1 MPTHSDL
8 NRVTAVVLRFTR
20 GPVLV
25 IVVVYAVG
33 IIGMALMPG
42 QDAEGNP
49 HRMSLFHAF
58 YFFTYTATTT
68 GFGEVPQDFTDE
80 QRLWTIVCLYMGV
93 VAWLYAIG
101 SIIRLA
107 QNPFLVNAVAERRF
121 ARSVRQIGSPFYIV
135 CGFGDTG
142 SLLTRGFS
150 DHGMMAVVIDAD
162 EERIKALALR
172 DYRDRMPGLCA
183 DASVP
188 KHLVEAGITLSNCL
202 GVIALSPDEDLNLK
216 IAVMTRFLNPAAQVI
231 CRATSTRQQ
240 QHLEAMHGVTVIN
253 PFELFAA
260 QLGLAVSAPQLYTL
274 SEWFV
279 GASGARLDKPRQMRK
294 GPWVLCG
301 YGRMG
306 SCIQRQL
313 AAQNI
318 ATTVIDP
325 DLVEAAAAHQAIRG
339 HADVETLAAAGME
352 AAAGLVAGTD
362 SDTSNLDIL
371 LSAQRFKS
379 DAFIIVRQNQHDNEL
394 AFDAA
399 AVDLIMQASL
409 VTARNVLLRLI
420 APIMPAVIEH
430 LEMSDDAVTTD
441 LVQRLQQSFGAEA
454 PQLLSVTI
462 GADTPAIAL
471 VKADGLQPRI
481 ADIIRDP
488 AKYTNE
494 LVCVPLAL
502 KRTTTIMLLPA
513 SAETVQ
519 TGDALL
525 FCATTGDARRVLATL
540 RNPRRLSYL
549 MTGYEEPAGHFFKWL
564 TRRLPRV
571 EELARRFKG

>member
-1 MPTHSDL
+1 MAQNSDL
-8 NRVTAVVLRFTR
+8 NRVTAVILRFTR

-68 GFGEVPQDFTDE
+68 GFGEIPQNFTDE

-101 SIIRLA
+101 SIIKLA
-107 QNPFLVNAVAERRF
+107 QNPFLVNAIAERRF
-121 ARSVRQIGSPFYIV
+121 ARSVRQISSPFYIV

-150 DHGMMAVVIDAD
+150 DHDLMAVVIDAD

-188 KHLVEAGITLSNCL
+188 KHLVEAGISLPNCL
-202 GVIALSPDEDLNLK
+202 GIVALSPDEDLNLK
-216 IAVMTRFLNPAAQVI
+216 IAVMARFLNPAAQVI
-231 CRATSTRQQ
+231 CRSTSAHHQK
-240 QHLEAMHGVTVIN
+240 HLQAMQGVTVIN

-260 QLGLAVSAPQLYTL
+260 QLGIAVSAPQLYIL

-279 GASGARLDKPRQMRK
+279 GVHDARLVEPRHMRE
-294 GPWVLCG
+294 GPWILCG

-306 SCIQRQL
+306 SCIQREL
-313 AAQNI
+313 SAQQI
-318 ATTVIDP
+318 ATAVIDP
-325 DLVEAAAAHQAIRG
+325 DVENAAEAQQTICG
-339 HADVETLAAAGME
+339 HADVESLAAAGIE
-352 AAAGLVAGTD
+352 DAAGLVAGTD
-362 SDTSNLDIL
+362 SDTYNLDIL

-379 DAFIIVRQNQHDNEL
+379 DAFLIVRQNQHENEL
-394 AFDAA
+394 AFNAA
-399 AVDLIMQASL
+399 SVDLIMQASL
-409 VTARNVLLRLI
+409 VTARNILVQLI
-420 APIMPAVIEH
+420 APVMPTVIDY
-430 LEMSDDAVTTD
+430 LKASDPEITAK
-441 LVQRLQQSFGAEA
+441 LVHRLQQSFGEHE
-454 PQLLSVTI
+454 PQLLSVTV
-462 GADTPAIAL
+462 GKDTPAIAQL
-471 VKADGLQPRI
+471 NAAGLQVRI

-488 AKYTNE
+488 SERTRE

-502 KRTTTIMLLPA
+502 RRATKALVLPN
-513 SAETVQ
+513 SAETLDQ
-519 TGDALL
+519 DDALL
-525 FCATTGDARRVLATL
+525 FCATSRDARRVLATL
-540 RNPRRLSYL
+540 KNPRRLSYL
-549 MTGYEEPAGHFFKWL
+549 MTGYEEPASHVFKWL
-564 TRRLPRV
+564 TRRVPRID
-571 EELARRFKG
+571 ELARRFEG

>member
-1 MPTHSDL
+1 MPKNSDL

-20 GPVLV
+20 GPILV
-25 IVVVYAVG
+25 IVVVYAIG

-42 QDAEGNP
+42 LDADGNP
-49 HRMSLFHAF
+49 QRMNLFHAF

-68 GFGEVPQDFTDE
+68 GFGELPHAFTDE

-101 SIIRLA
+101 SIIKLA
-107 QNPFLVNAVAERRF
+107 QNPFLVNAIAERRF
-121 ARSVRQIGSPFYIV
+121 ARSVQQIGSPFYVV

-150 DHGMMAVVIDAD
+150 DYGLMAVVIDVD

-172 DYRDRMPGLCA
+172 DYRERMPGLCA

-188 KHLVEAGITLSNCL
+188 KHLVAAGITLPNCL
-202 GVIALSPDEDLNLK
+202 GVVALSPDEDLNLK

-231 CRATSTRQQ
+231 CRASSTRQQ
-240 QHLEAMHGVTVIN
+240 QHLDAMQGVTVIN
-253 PFELFAA
+253 PFELFAT
-260 QLGLAVSAPQLYTL
+260 QLGLAVSAPKLYTL

-279 GASGARLDKPRQMRK
+279 GASGARLDKPRPMRQ

-306 SCIQRQL
+306 SCIQRQF

-325 DLVEAAAAHQAIRG
+325 HIEEEDEDQQTIRG
-339 HADVETLAAAGME
+339 HADMETLAAAGIE
-352 AAAGLVAGTD
+352 NAAGLVAGTD
-362 SDTSNLDIL
+362 RDTSNLDIL

-379 DAFIIVRQNQHDNEL
+379 DAVMIVRQNQHENEL
-394 AFDAA
+394 AFNAA

-409 VTARNVLLRLI
+409 VTARNMLLLLI
-420 APIMPAVIEH
+420 APIMPTVIEQ
-430 LEMSDDAVTTD
+430 LKASDPSVTAD
-441 LVQRLQQSFGAEA
+441 LFMRLQKSFGAQA

-462 GADTPAIAL
+462 GEDTPAIAE
-471 VKADGLQPRI
+471 VKANGLHPRI

-488 AKYTNE
+488 SEHTNE

-502 KRTTTIMLLPA
+502 KRPTTTMVLPT
-513 SAETVQ
+513 SAEALQ
-519 TGDALL
+519 TGDTLL

-540 RNPRRLSYL
+540 KNPRRLSYL
-549 MTGYEEPAGHFFKWL
+549 ITGYEEPAGHIFKWL
-564 TRRLPRV
+564 TQRLPRINQ
-571 EELARRFKG
+571 LARSFDD

>member
-1 MPTHSDL
+1 MPINSDL

-20 GPVLV
+20 GPILV
-25 IVVVYAVG
+25 IVVVYTIG

-42 QDAEGNP
+42 LDENGNP
-49 HRMSLFHAF
+49 HQMSLFHAF

-68 GFGEVPQDFTDE
+68 GFGEIPQTFTNE

-101 SIIRLA
+101 SIIKLL
-107 QNPFLVNAVAERRF
+107 QNPFLVNAISERRF
-121 ARSVRQIGSPFYIV
+121 ARSVQQIGSPFYIV

-150 DHGMMAVVIDAD
+150 DHGLMAVIIDSN

-188 KHLVEAGITLSNCL
+188 KHLVAAGITLPNCL
-202 GVIALSPDEDLNLK
+202 GVVALSPDEKLNLK

-231 CRATSTRQQ
+231 CRASSAPQQ
-240 QHLEAMHGVTVIN
+240 QHLEAIEGVDVIN
-253 PFELFAA
+253 PFELFAK

-279 GASGARLDKPRQMRK
+279 GVNDGTLHIPRQMRK
-294 GPWVLCG
+294 GSWILCG

-306 SCIQRQL
+306 SCIQRQF

-325 DLVEAAAAHQAIRG
+325 DITDVPADLQAIVG
-339 HADVETLAAAGME
+339 QADMDTLAAAGLE
-352 AAAGLVAGTD
+352 NAAGLVAGTD

-379 DAFIIVRQNQHDNEL
+379 DALLIVRQNQHDNEL
-394 AFDAA
+394 AFNAA
-399 AVDLIMQASL
+399 SVDLIMQASL
-409 VTARNVLLRLI
+409 VTARNMLVRLT
-420 APIMPAVIEH
+420 APILPTVIEQ
-430 LEMSDDAVTTD
+430 LKASDPSKTAE
-441 LVQRLQQSFGAEA
+441 LINRLQQSFGAQA
-454 PQLLSVTI
+454 PQMLSVTI
-462 GADTPAIAL
+462 GENTPAITEAR
-471 VKADGLQPRI
+471 AMGLIVRI
-481 ADIIRDP
+481 EDIIRVP
-488 AKYTNE
+488 SKHTRK

-502 KRTTTIMLLPA
+502 RRDTTTMVLPA
-513 SAETVQ
+513 STQVIQ
-519 TGDALL
+519 TGDTLL
-525 FCATTGDARRVLATL
+525 FCTTTRDARRILASL
-540 RNPRRLSYL
+540 KNPRRLSYL
-549 MTGYEEPAGHFFKWL
+549 ITGYEEPAGHAFKWL
-564 TRRLPRV
+564 TQRLPRLKQ
-571 EELARRFKG
+571 LAKRLES